1 VKLAR
6 CQEVVDADALICR
19 NNEMRIS
26 ACVDSNFTIEL
37 AKTSFQHTIP
47 AADVICRTLE
57 KKRPRFFRHRLE
69 TTMFSHI
76 RKRHRVDSQL
86 VQNSKTRNPKSNY
99 FQGKTLHYMLIEK
112 SFTS

>member
-47 AADVICRTLE
+47 AADVI
-57 KKRPRFFRHRLE
+57 
-69 TTMFSHI
+69 
-76 RKRHRVDSQL
+76 
-86 VQNSKTRNPKSNY
+86 
-99 FQGKTLHYMLIEK
+99 
-112 SFTS
+112 